1 MNLHQT
7 AASRFGVGLAVL
19 SVMAIAFLAGSHFHE
34 ERLAAQGAPG
44 TTPARLPVV
53 DEYYPVKHDAI
64 ATDRSILTIK
74 HQPTGS
80 CYILLYPAG
89 DALMPV
95 EKERCAP
102 PPAER

>member
-7 AASRFGVGLAVL
+7 AALRLGVGVGVLAATAMAFMAGSRFYQA
-19 SVMAIAFLAGSHFHE
+19 E
-34 ERLAAQGAPG
+34 LAAQGSG
-44 TTPARLPVV
+44 TTAARLPVV

-89 DALMPV
+89 DELMPV
-95 EKERCAP
+95 EKERCAS

>member
-1 MNLHQT
+1 MKLNQT
-7 AASRFGVGLAVL
+7 AALRFGVGASVL
-19 SVMAIAFLAGSHFHE
+19 SAAVAFVAGSRVYE
-34 ERLAAQGAPG
+34 AKLAAQGPG
-44 TTPARLPVV
+44 ATASRLPIV

-74 HQPTGS
+74 HQPTGA

-89 DALMPV
+89 ESLLPV